1 MCYTNHA
8 LDQFLEGILKFCGAN
23 ELVRIGGKSQCETL
37 EKFNLAS
44 IKSNMKK
51 KQEVPTFIHKGR
63 LESNYRLK
71 QIQEEISE
79 LERNV
84 KHITDSVLGYELE
97 RVIGNINSNHYMQL
111 ITLANGRGLSEGI
124 LNWLGYAVTKNIQEN
139 NENIEN
145 NAVIDTDIALVPE
158 EFEEPEMD
166 EEDVKAMERE
176 RIIDESSD
184 EYDDDDND
192 HRATLQLINPTVE
205 PININNVGIIDEDAD
220 GFQLTKKDRKK
231 LKQKIKHEIKK
242 SETMPEEQARLVA
255 NIEALLPNDRW
266 NLYRLWIKL
275 YVQQFEGQI
284 KVHRNLYRT
293 ECLRFEGL
301 RKQEDIEIVK
311 KAKII
316 GMTTTGA
323 AKYRHIIDGTK
334 PTITSKA

>member
-1 MCYTNHA
+1 
-8 LDQFLEGILKFCGAN
+8 
-23 ELVRIGGKSQCETL
+23 
-37 EKFNLAS
+37 
-44 IKSNMKK
+44 MKK
-51 KQEVPTFIHKGR
+51 KHEVPTFIHKGR

-97 RVIGNINSNHYMQL
+97 GVIKHINSDHYNQL

-124 LNWLGYAVTKNIQEN
+124 LNWLGYSVTKNVQEINEN
-139 NENIEN
+139 NDNIEN
-145 NAVIDTDIALVPE
+145 NTDIDTDIELVPE
-158 EFEEPEMD
+158 EFEELEMD

-184 EYDDDDND
+184 EGDDVDSD
-192 HRATLQLINPTVE
+192 RASISPTDE
-205 PININNVGIIDEDAD
+205 PININSVGIIDEDAD

-231 LKQKIKHEIKK
+231 LKQKIKEEIKK
-242 SETMPEEQARLVA
+242 SETMPEEQAILVA
-255 NIEALLPNDRW
+255 NIEALLPNNRW

-275 YVQQFEGQI
+275 HVQQFEEQI

-334 PTITSKA
+334 PTITSKAWNYTNLM